1 MFVEFVLVVA
11 LVMVPLLLGTMV
23 VGFNLIRSI
32 QVNQVNRDA
41 GHMYARGVD
50 FSSDTNG
57 LVDRSILYQMAPKL
71 QVTTSSGVEVLIL
84 SSIQYIGSTTCS
96 SCANLNHA
104 VFTQQITLGNSALRA
119 SNFGTV
125 SATSMASDGSGNVKN
140 PTTDTTVRADAI
152 LNILPMVDGQI
163 AFVSETFYNSTD
175 LAIPGYMSTSGVYAR
190 AIF

>member
-1 MFVEFVLVVA
+1 
-11 LVMVPLLLGTMV
+11 MVPLLLGTMV

-84 SSIQYIGSTTCS
+84 SSIQYIGSTTCT

-104 VFTQQITLGNSALRA
+104 VFTQQITLGNSALHA

-125 SATSMASDGSGNVKN
+125 SATSMASDGSGNVKS